1 MANVASAWTLYCEC
15 DVCAGT
21 TLHEVLKGETT
32 ERSDAFVTEGV
43 MRCKECATTRERRVR
58 QEKPVVLQVVMSE
71 GPDSRRSTVS
81 VDPDEHLSIGDELYV
96 GKDRIVVT
104 ALETSEGKHLD
115 EAVARDKPLVWSKV
129 FNHIRV
135 KVSINRGHSTAAETI
150 DAAPDEEFQIGE
162 ILTIRRTKAVIH
174 SIKTAAG
181 PVRQGAAPA
190 RTITR
195 IYAREMRETFR

>member
-1 MANVASAWTLYCEC
+1 MTNPWTLYCEC
-15 DVCAGT
+15 DLCART
-21 TLHEVLKGETT
+21 TLHEVLKGEESERVDAVVTT
-32 ERSDAFVTEGV
+32 GV
-43 MRCKECATTRERRVR
+43 MRCRECGTTREQRVR
-58 QEKPVVLQVVMSE
+58 QEKPIVLQVVMSE

-81 VDPDEHLSIGDELYV
+81 VDPDEHLTVGDELYV

-104 ALETSEGKHLD
+104 ALESTEGKRLD
-115 EAVARDKPLVWSKV
+115 EADARERPLVWSKV
-129 FNHIRV
+129 FNRIRL

-181 PVRQGAAPA
+181 PLRAGAAPA
-190 RTITR
+190 RNIQR